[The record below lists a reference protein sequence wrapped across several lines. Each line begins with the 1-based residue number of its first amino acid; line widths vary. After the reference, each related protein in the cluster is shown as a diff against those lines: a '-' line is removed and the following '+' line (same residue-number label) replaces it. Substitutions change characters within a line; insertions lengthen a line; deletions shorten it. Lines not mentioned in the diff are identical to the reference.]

1 MSCLKGSKEEL
12 ENKLE
17 KICISLALDSNMC
30 GKIYDHAK
38 EKYNI
43 PRGMAS
49 DYICM
54 RSSMSEANEFIL
66 FCLLDSIIDVV
77 NIKLNL
83 SDYYTEL
90 EIKEYSRA
98 KYEIE
103 KIKFPL
109 KFKMIQITADQWVG
123 KIDVAMLI
131 KLREAQLINYNEN
144 AQRVLT
150 KIIRGDKEIY
160 KISLNQTAVASIKN
174 SFERNSFIPNTIT
187 LNLAYGADFYYDNKT
202 DELIIN
208 ELKHFDASD
217 GFHRI
222 IAAYKAYDND
232 NEFNYPMELRIINF
246 SDDKVNRFI
255 YQEDQKTQMK
265 KLDSK
270 SFNMDNPANIV
281 VERINESPRCNIKG
295 CINRNKAIINYGE
308 LAELIRYFYFRNKEK
323 IQNENMLVLSV
334 TKDLIEK
341 FNVLT
346 EYDTKYMSEKY
357 SYKKLAI
364 IIYVFS
370 HHEDLSNLGSII
382 EKMTQRENDLDNKRF
397 SSKIPRK
404 AMVND
409 LEKLFKDVMTDV

>member
-1 MSCLKGSKEEL
+1 MKGKKEEL
-12 ENKLE
+12 EKKLE
-17 KICISLALDSNMC
+17 KICISLALDADVCS
-30 GKIYDHAK
+30 KIYDYAK
-38 EKYNI
+38 EKYSI

-54 RSSMSEANEFIL
+54 RASMSEANEFIL
-66 FCLLDSIIDVV
+66 FCLLDSII
-77 NIKLNL
+77 NTTGAKLKL
-83 SDYYTEL
+83 SDYYAEQ
-90 EIKEYSRA
+90 EIKEYSKA
-98 KYEIE
+98 KYKIE
-103 KIKFPL
+103 KIEFPL
-109 KFKMIQITADQWVG
+109 RFKMIQITADQWVG
-123 KIDVAMLI
+123 RIDVAMLI

-160 KISLNQTAVASIKN
+160 KISLNQTAVDSIKD
-174 SFERNSFIPNTIT
+174 SFKKNLFIPNTIT
-187 LNLAYGADFYYDNKT
+187 LNLADGADFYYDNKT
-202 DELIIN
+202 DELVIN

-222 IAAYKAYDND
+222 IAAYKAYDSD
-232 NEFNYPMELRIINF
+232 HEFNYPMELRIINF

-323 IQNENMLVLSV
+323 IQNENMLILSV

-341 FNVLT
+341 FNILT
-346 EYDTKYMSEKY
+346 EYSTKYMSEKY

-364 IIYVFS
+364 IIYVFC
-370 HHEDLSNLGSII
+370 HHEDLSSLGDVI
-382 EKMTQRENDLDNKRF
+382 EKMVQREDELNNKRF
-397 SSKIPRK
+397 SSKTPRK

-409 LEKLFKDVMTDV
+409 LEKLFKDVITDV